1 MKRLSYET
9 LREQGYDG
17 FLLQDAPE
25 RFLQFGEGNFLRAF
39 VDYFVDVMNEKCGF
53 RSKVV
58 IVQPTGKNTHPHDC
72 LNAQEGL
79 YTLLSRGKAGGRKVE
94 EARVI
99 SSVSRC
105 LNPVSE
111 YDSYMACADNP
122 ALRFIISNTTEAGIR
137 YDPACLFTDRPASS
151 FPGKLTQFLY
161 ARYRKFGRDEGK
173 GLVLLPCELIDGN
186 GKALKECV
194 LRYAAQWELGEGFVR
209 WLEEENLFC
218 STLVDRIVTGYP
230 KGELSALQE
239 RFGYEDGM
247 MDAGEVFAFWAIE
260 APESL
265 KEELPFEKAGLP
277 VFVTDDC
284 APYKQRKVRILNG
297 AHTSM
302 VLGAYLAGL
311 DIVRSCMEDE
321 TIRNFMNQAI
331 YEEIIPTMAL
341 PDKELKD
348 FADAVTDRFDNPFI
362 DHELLAISLNST
374 SKWRERVLPSLKDYA
389 ASYGRLP
396 RCLTASLAFYL
407 AFYRDVRPEGDGFA
421 GIGCGRKYPVR
432 DDRHVLEFFY
442 AQKGYAQSGGGAAA
456 LTRAVLANTEFWGED
471 LTRIEGLVEA
481 VSADLERVETEG
493 AYGLM
498 KECTK

>member
-39 VDYFVDVMNEKCGF
+39 ADYFVDVMNEKCGF
-53 RSKVV
+53 ASKVV
-58 IVQPTGKNTHPHDC
+58 IVQPTGRNMRPHDS
-72 LNAQEGL
+72 LNKQEGL

-111 YDSYMACADNP
+111 YDSYMACALNP

-161 ARYRKFGRDEGK
+161 ARYREFGQERGK
-173 GLVLLPCELIDGN
+173 GLVLLPCELIEDN
-186 GKALKECV
+186 GKALKESILQYV
-194 LRYAAQWELGEGFVR
+194 VQWELEEGFVK

-239 RFGYEDGM
+239 RFGYEDDL
-247 MDAGEVFAFWAIE
+247 MDTGEVFAFWAIE

-265 KEELPFEKAGLP
+265 KEELPCEKAGLP
-277 VFVTDDC
+277 VFITDDC

-302 VLGAYLAGL
+302 VLGAYLAGQ
-311 DIVRSCMEDE
+311 DIVRGCMENE
-321 TIRNFMNQAI
+321 AIRGFMNRAI
-331 YEEIIPTMAL
+331 YEEIIPTMTL
-341 PDKELKD
+341 PDRELKE
-348 FADAVTDRFDNPFI
+348 FADAVADRFDNPFI

-374 SKWRERVLPSLKDYA
+374 SKWRERVLPSLKDYVEKC
-389 ASYGRLP
+389 GRLP

-407 AFYRDVRPEGDGFA
+407 AFYRAVRPVADGFS
-421 GIGCGRKYPVR
+421 GMGCGREYPVC

-442 AQKGYAQSGGGAAA
+442 SHRDDKAVV
-456 LTRAVLANTEFWGED
+456 LTRAALANTGFWGED
-471 LTRIEGLVEA
+471 LTRIEGLMEA
-481 VSADLERVETEG
+481 VVADLDRIEAEG
-493 AYGLM
+493 AYGLI
-498 KECTK
+498 KECAK